1 MSSAKR
7 IPKRSI
13 IGCRVNVR
21 CEDGLWRH
29 GTIINIKPHQ
39 RFSVKLDHSNQ
50 VTEHSET
57 SILGPG
63 FLTSLASVMP
73 PVELRPGQLVYVT
86 HGGREVMG
94 SVRSHQL
101 IQDCVNVDIK
111 EAGGIIPK
119 KLDEI
124 RLMESRKSARLVN
137 SDTDFSLLADFNI
150 VEQRKL
156 ASSPGDH
163 VTPLVSRRRLHSMSD
178 FHDRRRQK
186 NGDQERR
193 DVKRRQRSERQSYK
207 GGSLSIDVPGIS
219 GSRKRRTSESRADL
233 DSGYGSSFGS
243 GFFKSNEENL
253 KECTAAMVLMN
264 LSVSP
269 RDKWLDPASYLST
282 SIVNGD
288 GWSEQSSPPPTTP
301 RPSPAPSLSHIHLSE
316 DEEPFKRSRP
326 DHDTQIRFQCTWRGC
341 GRIETCQDVIEK
353 HVRGHLGLP
362 DPPPG
367 TDYGGEEDFYYTELE
382 EDDNSLIMEMEQ
394 TSDSGC
400 SSNDGMELSQGTR
413 VIDMCPSEN
422 FVKILP
428 NPSAPTSIPA
438 SLASS
443 VPANFGSTHPLGDH
457 IGMARPSY
465 EAPAPATI
473 YLVNTINQKNKQQ
486 LAKDHIYNSNSF
498 QGKKLVSIIPRPDT
512 SSSPVTSSTSSS
524 ESESSSA
531 TFVFKSVSGTVK
543 SDKKCRKVY
552 GIDQKDLWCTQC
564 KWKKACGR
572 FT

>member
-1 MSSAKR
+1 M
-7 IPKRSI
+7 
-13 IGCRVNVR
+13 
-21 CEDGLWRH
+21 
-29 GTIINIKPHQ
+29 
-39 RFSVKLDHSNQ
+39 
-50 VTEHSET
+50 
-57 SILGPG
+57 
-63 FLTSLASVMP
+63 
-73 PVELRPGQLVYVT
+73 
-86 HGGREVMG
+86 
-94 SVRSHQL
+94 
-101 IQDCVNVDIK
+101 NVDIK
-111 EAGGIIPK
+111 EAGGIISK

-301 RPSPAPSLSHIHLSE
+301 R
-316 DEEPFKRSRP
+316 
-326 DHDTQIRFQCTWRGC
+326 
-341 GRIETCQDVIEK
+341 
-353 HVRGHLGLP
+353 
-362 DPPPG
+362 
-367 TDYGGEEDFYYTELE
+367 
-382 EDDNSLIMEMEQ
+382 
-394 TSDSGC
+394 
-400 SSNDGMELSQGTR
+400 
-413 VIDMCPSEN
+413 
-422 FVKILP
+422 
-428 NPSAPTSIPA
+428 
-438 SLASS
+438 
-443 VPANFGSTHPLGDH
+443 
-457 IGMARPSY
+457 Y
-465 EAPAPATI
+465 E
-473 YLVNTINQKNKQQ
+473 
-486 LAKDHIYNSNSF
+486 
-498 QGKKLVSIIPRPDT
+498 
-512 SSSPVTSSTSSS
+512 
-524 ESESSSA
+524 
-531 TFVFKSVSGTVK
+531 
-543 SDKKCRKVY
+543 
-552 GIDQKDLWCTQC
+552 
-564 KWKKACGR
+564 
-572 FT
+572 